1 MIFSII
7 FSLADLLVDTSSFCT
22 IGCWVGAIVFD
33 CAVEIG
39 GKAPLPFNNQYR
51 FTSGKVLITFNT
63 NSKLGLFLPES
74 RWEILDRCTL
84 ILSAKTEADKS

>member
-1 MIFSII
+1 MGSR
-7 FSLADLLVDTSSFCT
+7 
-22 IGCWVGAIVFD
+22 VGAVVFD
-33 CAVEIG
+33 WLVEGG
-39 GKAPLPFNNQYR
+39 GKVPLPFKSQYR

-74 RWEILDRCTL
+74 KWEILERCTL

>member
-1 MIFSII
+1 MIFSIV
-7 FSLADLLVDTSSFCT
+7 FSLEDLIAETSSFCKM
-22 IGCWVGAIVFD
+22 GCWVEAIAFEWS
-33 CAVEIG
+33 VESG
-39 GKAPLPFNNQYR
+39 GKVPLPFNSQYR

-63 NSKLGLFLPES
+63 NSKLGLFRPDS